1 MGNHGQSYAQL
12 LFNFRFLFYRCRKR
26 GVIIFSHEAAS
37 LLCAVIPLKSTNNR
51 KSIESDENRY
61 FILQFLCKRRY
72 EFIEHS
78 TLRKAA

>member
-1 MGNHGQSYAQL
+1 MASRMHSY
-12 LFNFRFLFYRCRKR
+12 FLIFVFFFIGVERGG

-37 LLCAVIPLKSTNNR
+37 LLCAVLPLKSTNNR
-51 KSIESDENRY
+51 KSIESNENRY

-72 EFIEHS
+72 KFIEHS